1 MRFKTDNIQSPS
13 KGEEVEVCCSAQS
26 AYTDRQ
32 IPPFIEEMIPF
43 LKHINV

>member
-13 KGEEVEVCCSAQS
+13 KRKEEDVCYSAQS
-26 AYTDRQ
+26 AYTER
-32 IPPFIEEMIPF
+32 PNPLFIEEAIPF